1 MATQGDWPVTMP
13 ATFSSSQP
21 IHQFLCGL
29 DNIPTYSAGYWNKSP
44 AFKSRQH
51 KCPSSFDRFLYAHV
65 HNEKAAKWAVECEKK
80 RLVLTEKCN
89 KEYCSQVSHAAKL
102 SCIIAAE
109 LLRGFGFLPL
119 LSCHSKI
126 EAMLEHLFF
135 AANSTFI
142 HNTHYLEKFE
152 ELLIY
157 FEPYK
162 CTACQIEPW
171 NASVRYLFPI
181 FAHL

>member
-1 MATQGDWPVTMP
+1 MGSGM
-13 ATFSSSQP
+13 
-21 IHQFLCGL
+21 
-29 DNIPTYSAGYWNKSP
+29 
-44 AFKSRQH
+44 R
-51 KCPSSFDRFLYAHV
+51 
-65 HNEKAAKWAVECEKK
+65 EK

-162 CTACQIEPW
+162 CTACQIEP
-171 NASVRYLFPI
+171 
-181 FAHL
+181 